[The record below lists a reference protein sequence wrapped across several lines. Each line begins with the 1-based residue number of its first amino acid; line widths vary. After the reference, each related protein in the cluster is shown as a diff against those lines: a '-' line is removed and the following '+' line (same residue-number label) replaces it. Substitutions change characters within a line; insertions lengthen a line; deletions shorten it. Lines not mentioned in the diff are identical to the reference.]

1 MLDMAASVSSQKVT
15 LGCNG
20 IGDGLCGSSPFIWL
34 TNFKKH
40 VKYNKGNNL
49 HDFIFELGG
58 AE

>member
-34 TNFKKH
+34 TNFK
-40 VKYNKGNNL
+40 GNNM